1 MPLTLRPLLFAAL
14 PLALYAGLSLC
25 STAQAATQPVQV
37 RDLRIG
43 EGRPKIIVSTSGKT
57 AEQVLEQGRA
67 AAASPA
73 VDLLELRLD
82 LLAFA
87 TDADQVAALGR
98 RLVQTLGGKPLL
110 LTFRSRREGGAGE
123 LDDAAYAAL
132 YGKLLQAGFADLIDV
147 EMRRDERRVKALV
160 VEAHKTGTK
169 VILSSHDFQGTPGNA
184 ELLKRLQRQQTLGA
198 DILKL
203 AVMPRDGG
211 DVARLLQVTWTQHQ
225 RSPKPLLIMAMGG
238 VGAVSRLAGETF
250 GSALTFGSQGQ
261 ASAPGQIEAD
271 VLQQTLEALHRARQS
286 SS

>member
-1 MPLTLRPLLFAAL
+1 MPLKLRPLLLAAL
-14 PLALYAGLSLC
+14 PLALCAGWALA
-25 STAQAATQPVQV
+25 TPAQAATQVVQV
-37 RDLRIG
+37 RDLPIG
-43 EGRPKIIVSTSGKT
+43 TGRPKVIVSTSGKT

-67 AAASPA
+67 AAKSAA
-73 VDLLELRLD
+73 VDILELRLD
-82 LLAFA
+82 LLGFA

-98 RLVQTLGGKPLL
+98 QLVQALGGKPLL

-160 VEAHKTGTK
+160 VEAHKTGAK
-169 VILSSHDFQGTPGNA
+169 VILSSHDFQGTPSNT
-184 ELLKRLQRQQTLGA
+184 EMTKRLQRQQALGA

-203 AVMPRDGG
+203 AVMPHDGG
-211 DVARLLQVTWTQHQ
+211 DVARLLQVTWNMHE
-225 RSPKPLLIMAMGG
+225 RSPRPLLIMAMGG
-238 VGAVSRLAGETF
+238 TGSVSRLAGETF

-271 VLQQTLEALHRARQS
+271 VLHQALEALHRARQPS
-286 SS
+286 S

>member
-57 AEQVLEQGRA
+57 AEQVLEQGRT

-98 RLVQTLGGKPLL
+98 QLVQTLGGKPLL

-160 VEAHKTGTK
+160 VEAHKTGAK

-203 AVMPRDGG
+203 AVMPHDGG

>member
-1 MPLTLRPLLFAAL
+1 MPRTLRPLLLAAL
-14 PLALYAGLSLC
+14 PLALCAGAFLS
-25 STAQAATQPVQV
+25 STTQAATQVVQV

-67 AAASPA
+67 AAAAQA
-73 VDLLELRLD
+73 VDILELRLD

-98 RLVQTLGGKPLL
+98 QLVQALGGKPLL
-110 LTFRSRREGGAGE
+110 LTFRSKREGGAAE

-160 VEAHKTGTK
+160 VEAHKTGAK
-169 VILSSHDFQGTPGNA
+169 VILSSHDFQGTPSNA
-184 ELLKRLQRQQTLGA
+184 EMLRRLQRQEALGA

-211 DVARLLQVTWTQHQ
+211 DVVRLLQVTWTLHE
-225 RSPKPLLIMAMGG
+225 RSARPLLTMAMGG
-238 VGAVSRLAGETF
+238 KGAVSRLAGETF

-261 ASAPGQIEAD
+261 ASAPGQLEAD
-271 VLQQTLEALHRARQS
+271 VLEQTLEALHRSRQS